1 MIKFGVGDGIRRS
14 SMVDDG
20 FSEEVVGDL
29 LFFLGAVVRGMCTL
43 VFERLLTAFAIIN
56 STTKIVFCIIIPT
69 T

>member
-1 MIKFGVGDGIRRS
+1 
-14 SMVDDG
+14 MVDDG